1 MKKTNATRQQMN
13 QNRINLFDAMGLLKS
28 LPDNSVDIV
37 FTDPPYSQEAHG
49 RGGDINKK
57 RKLFKDMAAWTNT
70 GNEFYSDAWLD
81 EYMRVCKIPNI
92 VLFCNE
98 QELCGLL
105 VYAKS
110 HGLKSTR
117 IIPILK
123 ETPVP
128 FTNQNWLQNEFLIHL
143 CDRRLGYNSD
153 YHCKIPYFMFSGGVS
168 GETSHPNEKPV
179 MVCRKVLQNCSR
191 ENDVVLDPFAGSGS
205 IPCACVLEKRRF
217 IAGEINQKFVDAA
230 NTRLDEYSRVLTLF

>member
-1 MKKTNATRQQMN
+1 MKKKTDFSQIQCCE
-13 QNRINLFDAMGLLKS
+13 AMDLLKS
-28 LPDNSVDIV
+28 LPDNSVDMV

-49 RGGDINKK
+49 RGSNINKQ
-57 RKLFKDMAAWTNT
+57 RRLFKDMAAWTNLH
-70 GNEFYSDAWLD
+70 NEFYSSAWLD
-81 EYMRVCKIPNI
+81 EYMRVCRIPNI

-105 VYAKS
+105 QYAAAN
-110 HGLKSTR
+110 GLKSTR

-168 GETSHPNEKPV
+168 GEATHPNEKPII
-179 MVCRKVLQNCSR
+179 VCRKVLQNCSR
-191 ENDVVLDPFAGSGS
+191 PDDVVLDPFAGSGS
-205 IPCACVLEKRRF
+205 IPCACIYEKRRF

-230 NTRLDEYSRVLTLF
+230 NIRLDEYKRVLTLF